1 MSASKFILTMKL
13 STQKFSF
20 SEYGGDFVRVIVGIT
35 GASGILIAVA
45 LLNKLKKIDDVE
57 THLIITDGGELT
69 IRDETNFDI
78 YDIKRL
84 ADVVYDVHEMDAS
97 IASGSFLVNGMV
109 IVPCTMKTVAGIV
122 CGYSDNLLLRAADVC
137 IKEKRKLILVPREM
151 PFSRIHLRNM
161 KELANLGVVIMP
173 PVMTF
178 YNTDMT
184 IDSHVNHIVNKIL
197 LQLELPAEIVE
208 WQGGDRN

>member
-1 MSASKFILTMKL
+1 MRI
-13 STQKFSF
+13 
-20 SEYGGDFVRVIVGIT
+20 IVGIT
-35 GASGILIAVA
+35 GASGIIIAVT
-45 LLNKLKKIDDVE
+45 LLNKLKTIEDVE

-69 IRDETNFDI
+69 IRDETDFDV

-84 ADVVYDVHEMDAS
+84 ADFVYNVHEMDAS
-97 IASGSFLVNGMV
+97 IASGSFLVDGMV
-109 IVPCTMKTVAGIV
+109 VVPCTMKTVAGIV

-137 IKEKRKLILVPREM
+137 VKEKRKLILVPREM

-184 IDSHVNHIVNKIL
+184 IESHVNHIINKIL
-197 LQLELPAEIVE
+197 LQLGLPADIVE
-208 WQGGDRN
+208 WTGADRN

>member
-1 MSASKFILTMKL
+1 MRI
-13 STQKFSF
+13 
-20 SEYGGDFVRVIVGIT
+20 IVGIT
-35 GASGILIAVA
+35 GASGIIIAVT
-45 LLNKLKKIDDVE
+45 LLNKLKTIDGVE

-69 IRDETNFDI
+69 IRDETNFEA

-84 ADVVYDVHEMDAS
+84 ADYVYDVHEMDAS
-97 IASGSFLVNGMV
+97 IASGSFLVDGMV
-109 IVPCTMKTVAGIV
+109 VVPCTMKTVAGIV

-137 IKEKRKLILVPREM
+137 VKEKRKLILVPREM

-184 IDSHVNHIVNKIL
+184 IESHINHIINKIL
-197 LQLELPAEIVE
+197 LQLGLPADMVE
-208 WQGGDRN
+208 WTGGDRN

>member
-1 MSASKFILTMKL
+1 M
-13 STQKFSF
+13 
-20 SEYGGDFVRVIVGIT
+20 RVIVGIT
-35 GASGILIAVA
+35 GASGIILAVE
-45 LLNKLKKIDDVE
+45 LLKRLKNLETVE

-78 YDIKRL
+78 YTINQL
-84 ADVVYDVHEMDAS
+84 ADVVYNVHEMDAS
-97 IASGSFLVNGMV
+97 IASGSFLTDGMV

-122 CGYSDNLLLRAADVC
+122 SGYSDNLLLRAADVC
-137 IKEKRKLILVPREM
+137 IKERRNLVIVPREM

-161 KELANLGVVIMP
+161 KDLADLGVIVMP

-184 IDSHVNHIVNKIL
+184 LQSQINHIVNKIL
-197 LQLELPAEIVE
+197 LQLNLPTEISE
-208 WQGGDRN
+208 WSGGKK

>member
-1 MSASKFILTMKL
+1 MRI
-13 STQKFSF
+13 
-20 SEYGGDFVRVIVGIT
+20 IVGIT
-35 GASGILIAVA
+35 GASGIVIAVT
-45 LLNKLKKIDDVE
+45 LLNKLKEIEGVE

-69 IRDETNFDI
+69 IRDETNFEA

-84 ADVVYDVHEMDAS
+84 ADYVYDVHEMDAS
-97 IASGSFLVNGMV
+97 IASGSFHVDGMV
-109 IVPCTMKTVAGIV
+109 VVPCTMKTVAGIV

-137 IKEKRKLILVPREM
+137 VKEKRKLILVPREM

-184 IDSHVNHIVNKIL
+184 LQSHINHVVNKIL
-197 LQLELPAEIVE
+197 FQLGLPSDLIE
-208 WQGGDRN
+208 WEGKDRD

>member
-1 MSASKFILTMKL
+1 MRI
-13 STQKFSF
+13 
-20 SEYGGDFVRVIVGIT
+20 IVGIT
-35 GASGILIAVA
+35 GASGIVIAVT
-45 LLNKLKKIDDVE
+45 LLNKLKTIEGVE

-69 IRDETNFDI
+69 IRDETDFDV

-84 ADVVYDVHEMDAS
+84 ADFVYNVHEMDAS
-97 IASGSFLVNGMV
+97 IASGSFLVDGMV
-109 IVPCTMKTVAGIV
+109 VVPCTMKTVAGIV

-137 IKEKRKLILVPREM
+137 VKEKRKLILVPREM

-184 IDSHVNHIVNKIL
+184 IESHVNHIINKIL
-197 LQLELPAEIVE
+197 LQLGLPADIVE
-208 WQGGDRN
+208 WTGADRN

>member
-1 MSASKFILTMKL
+1 MRI
-13 STQKFSF
+13 
-20 SEYGGDFVRVIVGIT
+20 IVGIT
-35 GASGILIAVA
+35 GASGIVIAVT
-45 LLNKLKKIDDVE
+45 LLKKLKEIDGVE
-57 THLIITDGGELT
+57 THLIVTDGGELT
-69 IRDETNFDI
+69 IRDETDFDV

-97 IASGSFLVNGMV
+97 IASGSFLVEGMV

-137 IKEKRKLILVPREM
+137 IKEKRKLVLVPREM

-178 YNTDMT
+178 YNTKMT
-184 IDSHVNHIVNKIL
+184 IESHVDHIINKIL
-197 LQLELPAEIVE
+197 LQLGLPADATE
-208 WQGGDRN
+208 WQGKDRN

>member
-1 MSASKFILTMKL
+1 MRI
-13 STQKFSF
+13 
-20 SEYGGDFVRVIVGIT
+20 IVGIT
-35 GASGILIAVA
+35 GASGIVIAVT
-45 LLNKLKKIDDVE
+45 LLNKLKEIEGVE

-69 IRDETNFDI
+69 IRDETNFEA

-84 ADVVYDVHEMDAS
+84 ADYVYDVHEMDAS
-97 IASGSFLVNGMV
+97 IASGSFHVDGMV
-109 IVPCTMKTVAGIV
+109 VVPCTMKTVAGIV

-137 IKEKRKLILVPREM
+137 VKEKRKLILVPREM

-161 KELANLGVVIMP
+161 KELANLGVVIKP

-184 IDSHVNHIVNKIL
+184 IESHVNHIVNKIL
-197 LQLELPAEIVE
+197 LQLGLPADLVE
-208 WQGGDRN
+208 WTGGDRN

>member
-1 MSASKFILTMKL
+1 MRI
-13 STQKFSF
+13 
-20 SEYGGDFVRVIVGIT
+20 IVGIT
-35 GASGILIAVA
+35 GASGIVIAVT
-45 LLNKLKKIDDVE
+45 LLNKLKEIDGVE
-57 THLIITDGGELT
+57 THLIITNGGELT
-69 IRDETNFDI
+69 IRDETNFDA

-84 ADVVYDVHEMDAS
+84 ADVVYNVDEMDAS
-97 IASGSFLVNGMV
+97 IASGSFVVEGMV
-109 IVPCTMKTVAGIV
+109 VVPCTMKTVAGIV
-122 CGYSDNLLLRAADVC
+122 SGYSDNLLLRAADVC

-184 IDSHVNHIVNKIL
+184 IESHVNHIINKIL
-197 LQLELPAEIVE
+197 FQFGLPADVTE
-208 WQGGDRN
+208 WSGSDRN

>member
-1 MSASKFILTMKL
+1 MRI
-13 STQKFSF
+13 
-20 SEYGGDFVRVIVGIT
+20 IVGIT
-35 GASGILIAVA
+35 GASGIVIAVA
-45 LLNKLKKIDDVE
+45 LLKKLKEIDGVE
-57 THLIITDGGELT
+57 THLIVTDGGELT
-69 IRDETNFDI
+69 IRDETDFDVF
-78 YDIKRL
+78 DIKRL

-97 IASGSFLVNGMV
+97 IASGSFLVEGMV

-178 YNTDMT
+178 YNREMT
-184 IDSHVNHIVNKIL
+184 IESQVDHIINKIL
-197 LQLELPAEIVE
+197 LQLGLPAEVNE
-208 WQGGDRN
+208 WQGKDRN